1 MTRRGHGHLRG
12 PFSSTPAPLSLLLL
26 LLLLISLSQMHFRIP
41 QILPLPKDQK
51 LKIKI
56 KPISDP
62 QKNCSSKIRRTS
74 QRFRCGKTL
83 KTFAESFFPSCEEE
97 EDEEEEEEQRLLLHT
112 RVAETLKTP
121 RRQGWRIQVAKSS
134 MRQNTDD

>member
-1 MTRRGHGHLRG
+1 MTRRGHGHLRR
-12 PFSSTPAPLSLLLL
+12 PFSSTPAPLSLLL

-62 QKNCSSKIRRTS
+62 KKIVAA
-74 QRFRCGKTL
+74 KPEEPL
-83 KTFAESFFPSCEEE
+83 KGSDVEKP
-97 EDEEEEEEQRLLLHT
+97 
-112 RVAETLKTP
+112 
-121 RRQGWRIQVAKSS
+121 
-134 MRQNTDD
+134 

>member
-12 PFSSTPAPLSLLLL
+12 PFSSTPAPLSLLP